1 MLNTLPTLD
10 DGGGDENDDVDRLES
25 GNSGCDTRVILCHR
39 QSSRPQHRHDPG
51 SRLGLSSSEVRRLGS
66 VAPC

>member
-1 MLNTLPTLD
+1 MEV
-10 DGGGDENDDVDRLES
+10 GVENDDIDGLES

-51 SRLGLSSSEVRRLGS
+51 SGLGASSSEVRRPGS